1 MSRVRVQGVAT
12 SRTGHCG
19 NPLAFFDA
27 AGAKTGSMFPIG
39 NLIDVVCG
47 VPMSLV
53 EGPVAYVV
61 RTARRLFEGSA
72 DSPKRHLRTAVSGSP
87 TLSPRSK
94 KRYGT
99 GTGPYRGPLSLW

>member
-53 EGPVAYVV
+53 
-61 RTARRLFEGSA
+61 
-72 DSPKRHLRTAVSGSP
+72 
-87 TLSPRSK
+87 
-94 KRYGT
+94 
-99 GTGPYRGPLSLW
+99 